1 MTVSY
6 SVLVNKIVL
15 HLFRACFMFFNK
27 ILLFSCTF
35 LVKFISKY
43 FVDFGPIV
51 GGMFFSISSSVYY
64 WNRKKKSLI
73 SVYLSFIQPNSL
85 INPVLCLFKLEPLG
99 FFLMYTIICK
109 SREIC
114 FFFYWHTLILL
125 LFQNNFKFI
134 KSCKNNNN
142 TRNIHISN
150 R

>member
-1 MTVSY
+1 MY
-6 SVLVNKIVL
+6 SICSGLVLCSSIRFYYFLVPFLLN
-15 HLFRACFMFFNK
+15 LFLNILWILALLWVECFSPFP
-27 ILLFSCTF
+27 LLF
-35 LVKFISKY
+35 II
-43 FVDFGPIV
+43 GIE
-51 GGMFFSISSSVYY
+51 
-64 WNRKKKSLI
+64 KKKSLI